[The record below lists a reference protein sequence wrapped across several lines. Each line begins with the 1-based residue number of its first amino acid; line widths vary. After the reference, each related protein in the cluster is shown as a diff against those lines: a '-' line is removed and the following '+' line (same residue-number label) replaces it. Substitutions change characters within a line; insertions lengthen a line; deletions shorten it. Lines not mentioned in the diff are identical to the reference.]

1 MGVQRPAE
9 HHYVRRRP
17 PPEREADR
25 WIELTDAAGR
35 TFWLDVEIWMRPVP
49 IRTRSEIPAPL
60 VPVIEAAARSA
71 AQTSAAGSL
80 RFLHEALY
88 YELLPSS
95 VELDEPAFA
104 AVAPAIEAALL
115 EAGCDYVETDDE

>member
-17 PPEREADR
+17 PPEREEGR

-71 AQTSAAGSL
+71 PQTPAAGSL

-95 VELDEPAFA
+95 VGLDEPAFA
-104 AVAPAIEAALL
+104 AAAPAIEAALL
-115 EAGCDYVETDDE
+115 EAGCDYVEVDE

>member
-25 WIELTDAAGR
+25 WVELTDSAGR

-49 IRTRSEIPAPL
+49 IRTRREIPAPL
-60 VPVIEAAARSA
+60 VPVIEAAAKNASRPPVS
-71 AQTSAAGSL
+71 GSL
-80 RFLHEALY
+80 RFLHESLF
-88 YELLPSS
+88 YELLPSALG
-95 VELDEPAFA
+95 LDEPAFA
-104 AVAPAIEAALL
+104 AVAPAIEEALL
-115 EAGCDYVETDDE
+115 EAGCDYVEVDE

>member
-9 HHYVRRRP
+9 HHYIRRRP

-25 WIELTDAAGR
+25 WVELTDSAGR

-60 VPVIEAAARSA
+60 VPAIEAAARSA
-71 AQTSAAGSL
+71 PHEPAVGSL
-80 RFLHEALY
+80 RFLHEMLY
-88 YELLPSS
+88 YELLPSA
-95 VELDEPAFA
+95 VGLDEPAFA
-104 AVAPAIEAALL
+104 AVAPTIEAALL
-115 EAGCDYVETDDE
+115 EAGCDYVEVDE

>member
-17 PPEREADR
+17 PPEREANR
-25 WIELTDAAGR
+25 WVELPDSAGR

-49 IRTRSEIPAPL
+49 IRTHNEIPAPL
-60 VPVIEAAARSA
+60 APAIKAAAKSA
-71 AQTSAAGSL
+71 SRPPAAGSL

-88 YELLPSS
+88 YELLPSA
-95 VELDEPAFA
+95 VGLDEPAFA
-104 AVAPAIEAALL
+104 AAAPAIEEALL
-115 EAGCDYVETDDE
+115 EAGCDYVEVDE

>member
-9 HHYVRRRP
+9 HHYVRHRP

-25 WIELTDAAGR
+25 WVELTASAGR

-60 VPVIEAAARSA
+60 VPVIEAAAKNTPRPSV
-71 AQTSAAGSL
+71 QSSL
-80 RFLHEALY
+80 RFLHESLF
-88 YELLPSS
+88 YELLPSA
-95 VELDEPAFA
+95 LGLNEPAFA

-115 EAGCDYVETDDE
+115 EAGCDYVEVGE